1 MQKEMSGLRL
11 ELEEREDKID
21 EYEERIAELTQQLGE
36 DGLKRSMDSLKKP
49 SFDRKVCCIRLLPP
63 PHHQQHFMISLQ
75 MTLRDR
81 HIIEERYVTW
91 SHYCNRSAVES

>member
-49 SFDRKVCCIRLLPP
+49 SFDRKVCCIRLLPSSATF
-63 PHHQQHFMISLQ
+63 HDFIAN
-75 MTLRDR
+75 DV
-81 HIIEERYVTW
+81 ERSPY
-91 SHYCNRSAVES
+91 Y